1 MLGDYINKP
10 GTNGDRPGSTRTD
23 GDPQPTPARGTTITS
38 RDPGQAAS
46 AAVTVGS
53 RALASDCR
61 SGGGRLGRLRSRSQP
76 NSRVIQALASDGPLA
91 TDFGFVS
98 VHTEII
104 RRNLL
109 ALQVPVQEMLY

>member
-38 RDPGQAAS
+38 RDPGQAA
-46 AAVTVGS
+46 AVTVGS

-61 SGGGRLGRLRSRSQP
+61 SGGGRLGRLRSRSQH

-104 RRNLL
+104 RRYLL